1 MSETIET
8 AFGRFT
14 AGSAKF
20 LRHTATAEPLQL
32 KLMRRAFRALD
43 GVDTFFDVGANLGV
57 YSIFL
62 GNSGACRRMIAF
74 EPGPATFKELSANL
88 DLNFGG
94 TGRVEAHNAAV
105 SAEPGEAQFD
115 TRRSLGPGARILS
128 REGQKA
134 RGEVISVPTVR
145 LDDVIGEGA
154 RDAILKMDVE
164 GHELQALAG
173 ADQTVRNRCAV
184 AQVECW
190 AGKKFRRQQLRAYM
204 EERGFS
210 LLCRVKGDHIFLHES
225 VHEALAGPLM
235 ETYYQHSDDAN
246 QLLERL
252 SLYGVKAEMNRE
264 ISARAVKLYN
274 GFEGTKIG
282 AWRRRID
289 RLAGRKG
296 GKNG

>member
-1 MSETIET
+1 MSETIQT

-14 AGSAKF
+14 ADSAKF

-32 KLMRRAFRALD
+32 KLMRRAFGALD
-43 GVDTFFDVGANLGV
+43 DVDTFLDVGANLGV
-57 YSIFL
+57 YSVFL

-74 EPGPATFKELSANL
+74 EPGPATFRELSANL

-94 TGRVEAHNAAV
+94 TDRVELHNAAV

-115 TRRSLGPGARILS
+115 TRRSLGPGARILANA
-128 REGQKA
+128 GQKA
-134 RGEVISVPTVR
+134 KGRVISVPTVR
-145 LDDVIGEGA
+145 LDDVIADGA

-173 ADQTVRNRCAV
+173 ADKTVRNRCAV
-184 AQVECW
+184 AQIECW
-190 AGKKFRRQQLRAYM
+190 AGKEERRALLRAYM
-204 EERGFS
+204 EERGFV
-210 LLCRVKGDHIFLHES
+210 LLCRVKGDHIFAHES
-225 VHEALAGPLM
+225 VRDAVSAPLM
-235 ETYYQHSDDAN
+235 ETYYKHMDDAN

-252 SLYGVKAEMNRE
+252 SLYGVKAEFMPE

-274 GFEGTKIG
+274 GFDGMKIG
-282 AWRRRID
+282 AWRRRLD
-289 RLAGRKG
+289 RVTGRKG

>member
-1 MSETIET
+1 MSNTIES

-14 AGSAKF
+14 ADSARF
-20 LRHTATAEPLQL
+20 LRHTALAEPLQL
-32 KLMRRAFRALD
+32 KLMRQAFQTLD

-62 GNSGACRRMIAF
+62 GNADACRRMIAF
-74 EPGPATFKELSANL
+74 EPGPATFKALSANL

-94 TGRVEAHNAAV
+94 SGRVERHNAAV
-105 SAEPGEAQFD
+105 SAEPGEAKFD

-128 REGQKA
+128 SAGQKA
-134 RGEVISVPTVR
+134 KGRVISVPTVR
-145 LDDVIGEGA
+145 LDDVLPEGG

-173 ADQTVRNRCAV
+173 ADRTVRERCAV

-190 AGKKFRRQQLRAYM
+190 AGKEQRRQQLRAYM

-210 LLCRVKGDHIFLHES
+210 MLCRVKGDHIFVHES
-225 VHEALAGPLM
+225 VRDAVSGPLM
-235 ETYYQHSDDAN
+235 ETYYQHVDDAN

-252 SLYGVKAEMNRE
+252 AIHGLKAELNPD
-264 ISARAVKLYN
+264 ISERAVKLYN
-274 GFEGTKIG
+274 GFQGVRIG
-282 AWRRRID
+282 EWRRRLD
-289 RLAGRKG
+289 RLRGKAGA
-296 GKNG
+296 KNG